1 MRSLSLPFPPSAN
14 SIWRST
20 RKQKGQYLSPRYK
33 AWKALAEADLNAAE
47 PVEPILGPYR
57 MTMIVNRPD
66 RRRRDLSNLT
76 KTVEDFLQSQGLI
89 KDDADCQ
96 RLLLMWGSLPPSKD
110 ARVLIHLAPAR
121 SPE

>member
-1 MRSLSLPFPPSAN
+1 MRSLSLPFPPSLN

-33 AWKALAEADLNAAE
+33 AWKAQAEAELAAAE

-66 RRRRDLSNLT
+66 NRKRDLSNLP
-76 KTVEDFLQSQGLI
+76 KVVEDFLQSAGLI
-89 KDDADCQ
+89 RDDSDCQ
-96 RLLLMWGSLPPSKD
+96 RLMVMWGSLPPSKD
-110 ARVLIHLAPAR
+110 ARVLIHLSPAKV
-121 SPE
+121 